1 MKKTKKEC
9 CNVVGIQKKSMQD
22 FKGLPIYDC
31 IVLRYAIG
39 YLDDDQASTV
49 LEKFGT
55 YLKSYGT
62 KNARKAK
69 RGSFILVQDQ
79 ILPLFAKEIFD
90 EGQRVRQQKTLLKI
104 FEQANLE
111 IFEESMPEEL
121 HTEMEKVKIWAL
133 YPKDM

>member
-1 MKKTKKEC
+1 MH
-9 CNVVGIQKKSMQD
+9 
-22 FKGLPIYDC
+22 LYDC

-55 YLKSYGT
+55 YLKSYGS